1 MINYQ
6 IQLPDSLKIGDFD
19 LKMLVA
25 TKLFED
31 GRLSSGQAC
40 KIVGISKRAFI
51 EVMGKY
57 NVSLF
62 GNNIQDL
69 EDDFANA

>member
-1 MINYQ
+1 MINYH
-6 IQLPDSLKIGDFD
+6 IQLPDSLKIGDFE

-25 TKLFED
+25 AKLFED

-51 EVMGKY
+51 EVFGKY
-57 NVSLF
+57 KVSLF
-62 GNNIQDL
+62 SSEIEN
-69 EDDFANA
+69 DFSNA